1 MNIKRLH
8 IIFLLFVLIVF
19 KGFSQINNAKIS
31 YKVKINTNID
41 SLYKIN
47 PERGKFFKMIF
58 NEINTINMELV
69 YINGVSIFKEI
80 PSIFISKKQES
91 FHKLAKTVARISD
104 SFYTNLGDKT
114 SSVYYNFEGVNI
126 LISSDFNYKWELSNE
141 KKIVGDFECYKAL
154 TVYTYKD
161 RKGNLKKVPIVAW
174 YTSKLPI
181 PLGPKNYVGLP
192 GLILELEEGE
202 NTIVFY
208 ATKIQL
214 DLKDIHEINFPKDV
228 KIVTQEEFDK
238 ITKDSY
244 NGFFNMN

>member
-1 MNIKRLH
+1 MNIKRQY
-8 IIFLLFVLIVF
+8 IIFFLFVLIEF
-19 KGFSQINNAKIS
+19 KGFSQINDAKIL

-47 PERGKFFKMIF
+47 PERGKLFKMIF

-69 YINGVSIFKEI
+69 YFNGVSIFKEI

-91 FHKLAKTVARISD
+91 FHRLAKTVARISD
-104 SFYTNLGDKT
+104 IFYTNLGDKT
-114 SSVYYNFEGVNI
+114 SSVHYNFEGVNF
-126 LISSDFNYKWELSNE
+126 LISSDFNFKWELSNE
-141 KKIVGDFECYKAL
+141 KKIVGGFECYKAL

-161 RKGNLKKVPIVAW
+161 RKGNFKKVPIIAW
-174 YTSKLPI
+174 YASKLPI

-192 GLILELEEGE
+192 GLILELEEGD
-202 NTIVFY
+202 NAIVFY

-214 DLKDIHEINFPKDV
+214 NLKDIHEINFPKDV
-228 KIVTQEEFDK
+228 KSVTQEEFDR

-244 NGFFNMN
+244 NDFFNKN